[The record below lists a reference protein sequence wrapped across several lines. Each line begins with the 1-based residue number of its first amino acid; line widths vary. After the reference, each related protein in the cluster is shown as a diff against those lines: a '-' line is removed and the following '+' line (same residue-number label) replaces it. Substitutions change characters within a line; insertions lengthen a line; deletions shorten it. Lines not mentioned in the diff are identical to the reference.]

1 MSQPIP
7 STLHRIA
14 AVAGGGSAAILLI
27 NAAKRAEIIPTSAFT
42 QLVAPLAQILALAL
56 VTGLYFAFGRRAGT
70 FGLVAYLLNAF
81 SLAALV
87 GVEFVINLVF
97 ADLPERTIE
106 ALRDGTLG
114 VALTVASISFLL
126 GTLGFVAA
134 MLRSREVP
142 TAPLVL
148 YAVGAVPVSLRAFVP
163 EAALDLGLITMAV
176 GIGWISVWLFN
187 RSSRITTRADQVVS
201 DAPLV
206 GASH

>member
-14 AVAGGGSAAILLI
+14 AVAGGGSAAILLV
-27 NAAKRAEIIPTSAFT
+27 NAAKRAEVIPTSAFT

-97 ADLPERTIE
+97 ADLPDRTIE

-126 GTLGFVAA
+126 GTLAFVAA

-142 TAPLVL
+142 TTPLVL

-163 EAALDLGLITMAV
+163 EAALDLGLVTMAV
-176 GIGWISVWLFN
+176 GIGWISIWLFN
-187 RSSRITTRADQVVS
+187 RSSRITTRTDQVVS
-201 DAPLV
+201 DVPLV